1 MEDSSIDS
9 SDIIYVLELQ
19 EVLLQFYQLVVLGP
33 RERSNRNS
41 VIDIE
46 PVRIERVVDD
56 DYLTEIAVEYSEV
69 FDVGATVVVE
79 VAISSI

>member
-1 MEDSSIDS
+1 M
-9 SDIIYVLELQ
+9 
-19 EVLLQFYQLVVLGP
+19 LQFYQLVVLGP